1 MIDKNEKT
9 GFHASANFQKEF
21 NSLIGIATGLVADN
35 YITKG
40 ELDFFDLWIR
50 EQKHANM
57 MPFYN
62 EIIDALSEAKND
74 DVMSEHHKETLAEL
88 IQLAIE
94 NEVVF
99 TKISTTDEKNITNR
113 LIGVVRGLLA
123 DDVLNNTEIESLHNL
138 ISSHINPLFSATN
151 DILTNIKDFNN
162 ITQEQR
168 NALKI
173 ELNRIIGGSIHE
185 HGVIDGMTANI
196 PFDTLPKEFNLYCKR
211 FVLTGNFYTM
221 SRKQMGTLIES
232 FGATQS
238 RHVNGVADLLI
249 VGGMASKDWAFSS
262 FGRKIEEAITLRKE
276 GNGLLIVDERQMADY
291 LAGA

>member
-1 MIDKNEKT
+1 MNEST
-9 GFHASANFQKEF
+9 GFHTSANFQKEF
-21 NSLIGIATGLVADN
+21 NSLIGIATGLVADD

-50 EQKHANM
+50 EQKYADM

-62 EIIDALSEAKND
+62 EIMDTLSEAKND
-74 DVMSEHHKETLAEL
+74 DFMSEYHKERLAEL

-94 NEVVF
+94 NEIVF
-99 TKISTTDEKNITNR
+99 NKLSTTDDKNITNR
-113 LIGVVRGLLA
+113 LIGVIRVVLA
-123 DDVLNNTEIESLHNL
+123 DDVLSNVEIESLHN
-138 ISSHINPLFSATN
+138 IIASHTNPLFSATN
-151 DILTNIKDFNN
+151 DLLKKIKDFNN

-168 NALKI
+168 DALKI

-196 PFDTLPKEFNLYCKR
+196 SFDTLPEEFDLYCKR
-211 FVLTGNFYTM
+211 FVLTGSFYTM

-238 RHVNGVADLLI
+238 RHVNGVTDLLV

-262 FGRKIEEAITLRKE
+262 FGRKIEEAITLRE
-276 GNGLLIVDERQMADY
+276 DGNCLLIVNEKQMADY
-291 LAGA
+291 LEGL